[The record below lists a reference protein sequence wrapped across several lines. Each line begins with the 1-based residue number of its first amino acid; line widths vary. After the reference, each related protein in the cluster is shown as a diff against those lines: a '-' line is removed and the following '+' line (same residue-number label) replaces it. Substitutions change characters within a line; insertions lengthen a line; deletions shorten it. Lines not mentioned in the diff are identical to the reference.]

1 MLEKNDL
8 SSANVFPSGK
18 SLMQIKT
25 GKGSDTEPY
34 GKLQIYF
41 AMKQPE
47 HLKWHFIE
55 VPLNISQNLWRLP
68 SKSDVFDLNIKP
80 LNQTLSNIFINIKE

>member
-47 HLKWHFIE
+47 HLK
-55 VPLNISQNLWRLP
+55 
-68 SKSDVFDLNIKP
+68 
-80 LNQTLSNIFINIKE
+80 